1 MRISFGRTSSIALKV
16 LLLQCNFLI
25 SLFIIIFVSL
35 TKRIMIMAVHPLWS
49 DEYWLPVMQLYMRKP
64 VGVKPIYSRGMV
76 ELSLELHIPPQYL
89 YEQMFR
95 LRRLDTLRIKR
106 LWDKYSG
113 SPKRLAKDVA
123 KMRQMRGFC
132 SGGEFYNGVAVCET
146 FEHDFRDIPGCDG
159 LTPVM
164 LIMIL
169 DLYFRLTPIT
179 MLEETPEIQE
189 LARFMKIKA
198 ARVVEVMDAFRVCDP
213 YLVYSG
219 DSDSVLLKPCRSVWQ
234 RFGNDTPEKLSAQ
247 AAQMRE
253 YFVI

>member
-1 MRISFGRTSSIALKV
+1 MSSIDLKI
-16 LLLQCNFLI
+16 LFGYCNFHFSFFI
-25 SLFIIIFVSL
+25 SNFVSL
-35 TKRIMIMAVHPLWS
+35 TKLMIIMAVHPLWS
-49 DEYWLPVMQLYMRKP
+49 DEYWLPVIQLYMRKP

-95 LRRLDTLRIKR
+95 LRRLDTLRISR

-123 KMRQMRGFC
+123 KLRQMRGFF

-146 FEHDFRDIPGCDG
+146 FEQDFRPVHGCED

-164 LIMIL
+164 LIIIL

-179 MLEETPEIQE
+179 MVEETPDIQE
-189 LARFMKIKA
+189 LARLMKIKA
-198 ARVVEVMDAFRVCDP
+198 ARVVEVMDAFRICDP
-213 YLVYSG
+213 YLAYLG
-219 DSDSVLLKPCRSVWQ
+219 DSDSALLKSCRRVWQ

-253 YFVI
+253 YFVT